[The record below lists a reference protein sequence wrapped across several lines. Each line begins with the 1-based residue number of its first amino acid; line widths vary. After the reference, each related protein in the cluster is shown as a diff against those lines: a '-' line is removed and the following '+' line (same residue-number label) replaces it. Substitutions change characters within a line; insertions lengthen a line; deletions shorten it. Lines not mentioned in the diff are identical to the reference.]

1 MDVTRDAPT
10 NNWLTQGRSST
21 QDTRHAQEV
30 APANLPAQVLR
41 PQPHS
46 VPAPAGGLG
55 FAHPQ
60 YTVPGVLTWVG
71 CHGGA
76 GVTTLEH
83 ALPGGRDGS
92 RMWPGAVPG
101 PTVPVL
107 LVCRSH
113 VPGLMAAQTAVR
125 QWASGSV
132 PGVDLLGLVVVA
144 DAPGSMPRP
153 IKDLATLVRG
163 GVSRSWFVPWVEP
176 WRFGEN
182 PAAHLPR
189 PLARLRSELAHHFT
203 STGSSHV

>member
-1 MDVTRDAPT
+1 M
-10 NNWLTQGRSST
+10 
-21 QDTRHAQEV
+21 
-30 APANLPAQVLR
+30 
-41 PQPHS
+41 
-46 VPAPAGGLG
+46 
-55 FAHPQ
+55 
-60 YTVPGVLTWVG
+60 LTWVG

-76 GVTTLEH
+76 GVTTLER

-92 RMWPGAVPG
+92 RMWPTAVPG
-101 PTVPVL
+101 PSVPVL

-113 VPGLMAAQTAVR
+113 VSGLMAAQMAVR

-163 GVSRSWFVPWVEP
+163 GASRSWLVPWVEP
-176 WRFGEN
+176 WRLGED

-189 PLARLRSELAHHFT
+189 PLARLRSELAHTFT
-203 STGSSHV
+203 STGSSHA